1 MYFRQ
6 DKCIAAAILILLDQ
20 NDRLN
25 KAQFKMFNAYMPN
38 YNYDITFPPKVMVVG
53 DGSQEPVTIAGD
65 KLRDQDQLA
74 KIGAELVM
82 PKTVKES
89 RKALGDKVFE

>member
-1 MYFRQ
+1 ML
-6 DKCIAAAILILLDQ
+6 KCPTIIVI
-20 NDRLN
+20 
-25 KAQFKMFNAYMPN
+25 
-38 YNYDITFPPKVMVVG
+38 ITFPPKVMVVG

-82 PKTVKES
+82 PKTVKET

>member
-1 MYFRQ
+1 MHNL
-6 DKCIAAAILILLDQ
+6 KCLMLKCPTIIVI
-20 NDRLN
+20 
-25 KAQFKMFNAYMPN
+25 
-38 YNYDITFPPKVMVVG
+38 ITFSPKVMVVG

-82 PKTVKES
+82 PKTVKET